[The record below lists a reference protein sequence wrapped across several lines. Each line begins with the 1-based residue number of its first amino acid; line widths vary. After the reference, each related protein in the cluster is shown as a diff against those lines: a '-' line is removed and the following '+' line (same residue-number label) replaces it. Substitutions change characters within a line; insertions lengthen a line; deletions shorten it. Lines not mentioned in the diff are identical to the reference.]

1 MATYNN
7 LILVTRE
14 VAIDPVAAFSYPVTV
29 SGLRISQNGLG
40 EVHEIWNAGA
50 PSTDFTKSPNGST
63 LVDTT
68 NSDTY
73 VKAGAVGSGI
83 AGSWVQT

>member
-1 MATYNN
+1 MANN

-14 VAIDPVAAFSYPVTV
+14 SAIDPIAAFAYPTTGV

-40 EVHEIWNAGA
+40 EVHEIWHAGA
-50 PSTDFTKSPNGST
+50 PSSLFTKSPNGSV
-63 LVDTT
+63 LHDVT

-73 VKAGAVGSGI
+73 IKAGAVGSGI
-83 AGSWVQT
+83 AGSWVQV